1 MAGLG
6 VVICNHEGLVMAS
19 LSEVIQQPP
28 TVIGMESFCS
38 RYRFCLTQIKKNSK
52 NIQFKK
58 KKIILASFL
67 AKLGQDKSKKKK
79 KNHSKYHFCLTW
91 VGAFPKKF
99 KTNIKKLKK
108 LKKRYFGFNSSQIE
122 P

>member
-38 RYRFCLTQIKKNSK
+38 GYPFCLTQIKKNSK
-52 NIQFKK
+52 NSQFKK
-58 KKIILASFL
+58 KKKHSGFISSQIRSG
-67 AKLGQDKSKKKK
+67 KIEKEK

>member
-38 RYRFCLTQIKKNSK
+38 GYRFCLTQIKKNSK
-52 NIQFKK
+52 NIQFKNK

-79 KNHSKYHFCLTW
+79 KIIPSTISAWLGLEHSQK
-91 VGAFPKKF
+91 
-99 KTNIKKLKK
+99 
-108 LKKRYFGFNSSQIE
+108 NSKQI
-122 P
+122 

>member
-38 RYRFCLTQIKKNSK
+38 GYRFCLTQIKKNSK

-58 KKIILASFL
+58 K
-67 AKLGQDKSKKKK
+67 
-79 KNHSKYHFCLTW
+79 NHS
-91 VGAFPKKF
+91 
-99 KTNIKKLKK
+99 
-108 LKKRYFGFNSSQIE
+108 GFISSQIRSGQIE
-122 P
+122 KEKKKSFQVPFLPNLGWSIPKKIQNKYKKIKKIKKTLFWFQF

>member
-38 RYRFCLTQIKKNSK
+38 GYRFCLTQIKKNSK

-79 KNHSKYHFCLTW
+79 KKSFQVPFLPDLGW
-91 VGAFPKKF
+91 SIPKKIQN
-99 KTNIKKLKK
+99 KYKKIKKTL
-108 LKKRYFGFNSSQIE
+108 FWFQF
-122 P
+122 

>member
-28 TVIGMESFCS
+28 TVIGMEHFVLGTV
-38 RYRFCLTQIKKNSK
+38 FAWHKLKKIVKIFNLK
-52 NIQFKK
+52 IK

-79 KNHSKYHFCLTW
+79 KIIPSTISAWLRLEHSQK
-91 VGAFPKKF
+91 
-99 KTNIKKLKK
+99 
-108 LKKRYFGFNSSQIE
+108 NSKQI
-122 P
+122 

>member
-38 RYRFCLTQIKKNSK
+38 GYRFCLTQIKKNSK

-58 KKIILASFL
+58 KKKKKKKNIILASFL
-67 AKLGQDKSKKKK
+67 AKLGRDKSKKKK
-79 KNHSKYHFCLTW
+79 KIIPSTIS
-91 VGAFPKKF
+91 A
-99 KTNIKKLKK
+99 
-108 LKKRYFGFNSSQIE
+108 
-122 P
+122 